1 MACQAIQSLSLLLF
15 NTKQDDMLHFMLSQ
29 NLINDLLFFDMDV
42 DGEEVGR
49 EGGRGGR
56 WHVMH
61 YLLSQNLVNDLM
73 FYDMDVDGEEVR
85 KEG

>member
-42 DGEEVGR
+42 DGEEV
-49 EGGRGGR
+49 
-56 WHVMH
+56 
-61 YLLSQNLVNDLM
+61 
-73 FYDMDVDGEEVR
+73 R